1 VNQAG
6 SQKNTLLKNLCSL
19 MVECNVLLW
28 WLKIAKM
35 LSKDTGVK
43 SIKEKKT
50 GIIFLKTQN

>member
-1 VNQAG
+1 
-6 SQKNTLLKNLCSL
+6 